1 MIFIYC
7 GFFLVLAGEVGF
19 ELFMLLFLLC
29 VCDKLVLGVFS
40 GEIYLG
46 NTCFGGGKRNE
57 DI

>member
-29 VCDKLVLGVFS
+29 VW
-40 GEIYLG
+40 
-46 NTCFGGGKRNE
+46 
-57 DI
+57 